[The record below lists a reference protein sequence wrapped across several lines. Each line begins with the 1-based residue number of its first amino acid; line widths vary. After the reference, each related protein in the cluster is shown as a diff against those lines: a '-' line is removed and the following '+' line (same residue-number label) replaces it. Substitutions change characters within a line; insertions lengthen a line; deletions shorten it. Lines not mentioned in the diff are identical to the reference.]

1 MKCFRLI
8 RGDTLSPTYD
18 LRKCNPLLA
27 AGISAGAS
35 ILGAK
40 LNNDA
45 IERNNQRQE
54 GLINKQ
60 NSYNN
65 PTEQVARMRQAGLN
79 PYMMLGQISPG
90 NQQSIAATQA
100 GNFDT
105 AANGVG
111 NAVTQALTAKL
122 NNSTISLN
130 KALEQ
135 KALGESGNA
144 SADTALKRVD
154 LISRAAKNEAEINS
168 LVKQGKLSEQ
178 QAEQLRLQNDLTQ
191 LTWDE
196 QIKKPGLENGALLSS
211 NSKLNEETV
220 ALKLQNAITKE
231 NGKKI
236 SDAQLRLLSAQV
248 VDMLESAKLKSSQSG
263 YYNIT
268 NPLQGAL
275 IGSQIE
281 ANKTSSPIGA
291 VVGSVRDSKAFKAL
305 VSIFDGDFGKSV
317 DFLKSL
323 VGLGDKSNPK
333 K

>member
-8 RGDTLSPTYD
+8 RGDTLSPICD
-18 LRKCNPLLA
+18 FRKCNPLLA

-79 PYMMLGQISPG
+79 PYMMLGQINSG

-100 GNFDT
+100 GNYDT
-105 AANGVG
+105 AVNGTVEG
-111 NAVTQALTAKL
+111 VSQALTAKL
-122 NNSTISLN
+122 NNSTIDLN
-130 KALEQ
+130 
-135 KALGESGNA
+135 NA
-144 SADTALKRVD
+144 NSQNAHADAALKRVD
-154 LISRAAKNEAEINS
+154 LISRSAKNEAEINS
-168 LVKQGKLSEQ
+168 LVKQGKLSEE
-178 QAEQLRLQNDLTQ
+178 QAQQLRLQNDLTQ

-211 NSKLNEETV
+211 NSKLNQETV
-220 ALKLQNAITKE
+220 ALKLQNAITKA

-248 VDMLESAKLKSSQSG
+248 VDLLESAKLKSSQSD

-281 ANKTSSPIGA
+281 ANKTASPVGA
-291 VVGSVRDSKAFKAL
+291 IVGSVRDSKAFNAL
-305 VSIFDGDFGKSV
+305 VSIFNGDFGKSV

>member
-79 PYMMLGQISPG
+79 PYMMLGQINSG
-90 NQQSIAATQA
+90 NQQSIATTQA
-100 GNFDT
+100 GNYDT
-105 AANGVG
+105 AVNG
-111 NAVTQALTAKL
+111 AVEGVNQALTAKL
-122 NNSTISLN
+122 NNSTIDLN
-130 KALEQ
+130 
-135 KALGESGNA
+135 NA
-144 SADTALKRVD
+144 NSQNAHAEAALKRVD

-191 LTWDE
+191 LTWDQ

-211 NSKLNEETV
+211 NSKLDQETV
-220 ALKLQNAITKE
+220 ALKLQNAITKA

-248 VDMLESAKLKSSQSG
+248 VDLLQSAKLKSSQSD

-281 ANKTSSPIGA
+281 ANKTASPVGA
-291 VVGSVRDSKAFKAL
+291 IVGSVRDSKAFNAL
-305 VSIFDGDFGKSV
+305 VSIFNGDFGKSV

-323 VGLGDKSNPK
+323 VGLGDKFNSK

>member
-18 LRKCNPLLA
+18 LRKLNPLLA

-79 PYMMLGQISPG
+79 PYMMLGQITPG

-100 GNFDT
+100 GNYDT
-105 AANGVG
+105 AVNG
-111 NAVTQALTAKL
+111 AVEGVNQALTAKL
-122 NNSTISLN
+122 NNSTIDLN
-130 KALEQ
+130 
-135 KALGESGNA
+135 NA
-144 SADTALKRVD
+144 NSQNAHADAALKRVD
-154 LISRAAKNEAEINS
+154 LVSRSAKNEAEINS

-196 QIKKPGLENGALLSS
+196 QIKKPSLENGALLSS
-211 NSKLNEETV
+211 NSKLNQETV

-248 VDMLESAKLKSSQSG
+248 VDLFESAKLKSSQSD

-275 IGSQIE
+275 VGSQIE
-281 ANKTSSPIGA
+281 ANKTASPVGA
-291 VVGSVRDSKAFKAL
+291 LVGSVRDSKAFGAL
-305 VSIFDGDFGKSV
+305 VSIFNGDFGKAV

>member
-18 LRKCNPLLA
+18 LRKLNPLLA

-79 PYMMLGQISPG
+79 PYMMLGQITSG

-100 GNFDT
+100 GNYDT
-105 AANGVG
+105 AVNG
-111 NAVTQALTAKL
+111 AVEGVNQALTAKL
-122 NNSTISLN
+122 NNSTIDLN
-130 KALEQ
+130 
-135 KALGESGNA
+135 NA
-144 SADTALKRVD
+144 NSQNAHADAALKRVD
-154 LISRAAKNEAEINS
+154 LVSRSAKNEAEINS

-196 QIKKPGLENGALLSS
+196 HIKKPSLENGALLSS
-211 NSKLNEETV
+211 NSKLNQETV

-248 VDMLESAKLKSSQSG
+248 VDLFESAKLKSSQSD

-275 IGSQIE
+275 VGSQIE
-281 ANKTSSPIGA
+281 ANKTASPVGA
-291 VVGSVRDSKAFKAL
+291 LVGSVRDSKAFGAL
-305 VSIFDGDFGKSV
+305 VSIFNGDFGKAV
-317 DFLKSL
+317 DFLRSF
-323 VGLGDKSNPK
+323 VGFGDKSNPK

>member
-8 RGDTLSPTYD
+8 RGDTLSPIYD

-65 PTEQVARMRQAGLN
+65 PTEQVSRMRQAGLN
-79 PYMMLGQISPG
+79 PYMMLGQINSG

-100 GNFDT
+100 GNYDT
-105 AANGVG
+105 AVNG
-111 NAVTQALTAKL
+111 AVEGVNQALTAKL
-122 NNSTISLN
+122 NNSTIDLN
-130 KALEQ
+130 
-135 KALGESGNA
+135 NA
-144 SADTALKRVD
+144 NSQNAHADAALKRVD
-154 LISRAAKNEAEINS
+154 LISRSAKNEAEING

-178 QAEQLRLQNDLTQ
+178 QAEQLRLQNDVTQ

-231 NGKKI
+231 NGKKL

-248 VDMLESAKLKSSQSG
+248 VDMFESAKLKSSQSD

-275 IGSQIE
+275 VASQIE
-281 ANKTSSPIGA
+281 ANKTASPVGA
-291 VVGSVRDSKAFKAL
+291 LVGSIRDSKAFKGIVGL
-305 VSIFDGDFGKSV
+305 FDGDYSKAWNFV
-317 DFLKSL
+317 KSL
-323 VGLGDKSNPK
+323 FGFGSSK
-333 K
+333 

>member
-8 RGDTLSPTYD
+8 RGDTLSPICD
-18 LRKCNPLLA
+18 LRKLNPLLA

-79 PYMMLGQISPG
+79 PYMMLGQINPG

-105 AANGVG
+105 AVNG
-111 NAVTQALTAKL
+111 AVEGVNQALTAKL
-122 NNSTISLN
+122 NNSTIDLN
-130 KALEQ
+130 
-135 KALGESGNA
+135 NA
-144 SADTALKRVD
+144 NSQNAHADAALKRVD
-154 LISRAAKNEAEINS
+154 LISRSAKNEAEINS
-168 LVKQGKLSEQ
+168 LVKKGKLSEE
-178 QAEQLRLQNDLTQ
+178 QAQQLRLQNDLTQ

-196 QIKKPGLENGALLSS
+196 QIKRPGLENGALLSS
-211 NSKLNEETV
+211 NSKLNQETV
-220 ALKLQNAITKE
+220 ALKLQNAITKA

-248 VDMLESAKLKSSQSG
+248 VDLLESAKLKSSQSD

-281 ANKTSSPIGA
+281 ANKTASPVGA
-291 VVGSVRDSKAFKAL
+291 IVGSVRDSKAFNAL
-305 VSIFDGDFGKSV
+305 VSIFNGDFGKSV

>member
-18 LRKCNPLLA
+18 LRKLNPLLA

-79 PYMMLGQISPG
+79 PYMMLGQINPG

-100 GNFDT
+100 GNYDT
-105 AANGVG
+105 AVNG
-111 NAVTQALTAKL
+111 AVEGVNQALTAKL
-122 NNSTISLN
+122 NNSTIDLN
-130 KALEQ
+130 
-135 KALGESGNA
+135 NA
-144 SADTALKRVD
+144 NSQNAHADAALKRVD

-231 NGKKI
+231 NGKKL
-236 SDAQLRLLSAQV
+236 SDAQLRLLSVQI
-248 VDMLESAKLKSSQSG
+248 VDMVESAKLKSSQSD

-275 IGSQIE
+275 VGSQIE
-281 ANKTSSPIGA
+281 ANKTASPVGA
-291 VVGSVRDSKAFKAL
+291 LVGSIRDSKAFKGIVGL
-305 VSIFDGDFGKSV
+305 FDGDYSKAWNFV
-317 DFLKSL
+317 KSL
-323 VGLGDKSNPK
+323 FGFGSSK
-333 K
+333 

>member
-1 MKCFRLI
+1 MKCFSLI

-79 PYMMLGQISPG
+79 PYMMLGQINSG
-90 NQQSIAATQA
+90 NQQSIATTQA
-100 GNFDT
+100 GNYDT
-105 AANGVG
+105 AVNG
-111 NAVTQALTAKL
+111 AVEGVNQALTAKL
-122 NNSTISLN
+122 NNSTIDLN
-130 KALEQ
+130 
-135 KALGESGNA
+135 NA
-144 SADTALKRVD
+144 NSQNAHAEAALKRVD

-191 LTWDE
+191 LTWDQ

-211 NSKLNEETV
+211 NSKLDQETV
-220 ALKLQNAITKE
+220 ALKLQNAITKA

-248 VDMLESAKLKSSQSG
+248 VDLLQSAKLKSSQSD

-281 ANKTSSPIGA
+281 ANKTASPIGA

>member
-1 MKCFRLI
+1 
-8 RGDTLSPTYD
+8 
-18 LRKCNPLLA
+18 LLA

-79 PYMMLGQISPG
+79 PYMMLGQVNSG
-90 NQQSIAATQA
+90 NQAAIATTQA
-100 GNFDT
+100 GNYDT

-122 NNSTISLN
+122 NDSTIDLN
-130 KALEQ
+130 
-135 KALGESGNA
+135 NA
-144 SADTALKRVD
+144 NSQNAHADAALKRVD

-248 VDMLESAKLKSSQSG
+248 VDMLESAKLKSSQND

>member
-8 RGDTLSPTYD
+8 RGDTLSPICD

-79 PYMMLGQISPG
+79 PYMMLGQINSG
-90 NQQSIAATQA
+90 NQAAIATTQA

-105 AANGVG
+105 AVNGISKGVD
-111 NAVTQALTAKL
+111 QYLTSKL

-154 LISRAAKNEAEINS
+154 LVSRSAKNEAEINS
-168 LVKQGKLSEQ
+168 LVKQGKLSDQ
-178 QAEQLRLQNDLTQ
+178 QAEQLRLQNDVTQ

-196 QIKKPGLENGALLSS
+196 QIKKPGLENGVLLSS

-248 VDMLESAKLKSSQSG
+248 VDMLESAKLKSSQSD

-275 IGSQIE
+275 VGSQIE
-281 ANKTSSPIGA
+281 ANKTASPVGA
-291 VVGSVRDSKAFKAL
+291 LVGSVRDSKAFKGIVGL
-305 VSIFDGDFGKSV
+305 FNGDYSKAWNFV
-317 DFLKSL
+317 KSL
-323 VGLGDKSNPK
+323 FGFGSSK
-333 K
+333 

>member
-8 RGDTLSPTYD
+8 RGDILSPTYD
-18 LRKCNPLLA
+18 LRKLNPLLA

-79 PYMMLGQISPG
+79 PYMMLGQINPG

-100 GNFDT
+100 GNYDT
-105 AANGVG
+105 AVNG
-111 NAVTQALTAKL
+111 AVEGVNQALTAKL
-122 NNSTISLN
+122 NDSTIDLN
-130 KALEQ
+130 
-135 KALGESGNA
+135 NA
-144 SADTALKRVD
+144 NSQNAHADAALKRVD
-154 LISRAAKNEAEINS
+154 LVSRSAKNEAEINS

-191 LTWDE
+191 LTWDDH
-196 QIKKPGLENGALLSS
+196 IKKPGLENGVLLSS
-211 NSKLNEETV
+211 NSKLNQETV
-220 ALKLQNAITKE
+220 ALKLQNAITKA

-248 VDMLESAKLKSSQSG
+248 VDLLENAKLKSSQSD

-281 ANKTSSPIGA
+281 ANKTASPVGA
-291 VVGSVRDSKAFKAL
+291 IVGSVRDSKAFNAL
-305 VSIFDGDFGKSV
+305 VSIFNGDFGKSI

-323 VGLGDKSNPK
+323 VGLGDKSNLK

>member
-18 LRKCNPLLA
+18 LRKLNPLLA

-79 PYMMLGQISPG
+79 PYMMLGQINSG

-105 AANGVG
+105 AVNG
-111 NAVTQALTAKL
+111 AVEGVNQALTAKL
-122 NNSTISLN
+122 NNSTIDLN
-130 KALEQ
+130 
-135 KALGESGNA
+135 NA
-144 SADTALKRVD
+144 NSQNAHADAALKRVD

-168 LVKQGKLSEQ
+168 LVKHGKLSEE
-178 QAEQLRLQNDLTQ
+178 QAEQLRLQNDVTQ

-211 NSKLNEETV
+211 NSKLNQETV

-248 VDMLESAKLKSSQSG
+248 VDMLESAKLKSSQTD

-275 IGSQIE
+275 VGSQVE
-281 ANKTSSPIGA
+281 ANKTASPIGA

-305 VSIFDGDFGKSV
+305 VSIFDGDFGKSL

>member
-8 RGDTLSPTYD
+8 RGDILSPIYD
-18 LRKCNPLLA
+18 LRKLNPLLA

-79 PYMMLGQISPG
+79 PYMMLGQINPG

-105 AANGVG
+105 AVNG
-111 NAVTQALTAKL
+111 AVEGVNQALTAKL
-122 NNSTISLN
+122 NNSTIDLN
-130 KALEQ
+130 
-135 KALGESGNA
+135 NA
-144 SADTALKRVD
+144 NSQNAHADAALKRVD
-154 LISRAAKNEAEINS
+154 LISRSAKNEAEINS
-168 LVKQGKLSEQ
+168 LVKKGKLSEE
-178 QAEQLRLQNDLTQ
+178 QAQQLRLQNDLTQ

-211 NSKLNEETV
+211 NSKLNQETV
-220 ALKLQNAITKE
+220 ALKLQNAITKA

-248 VDMLESAKLKSSQSG
+248 VDLLESAKLKSSQSD

-281 ANKTSSPIGA
+281 ANKTASPVGA
-291 VVGSVRDSKAFKAL
+291 IVGSVRDSKAFNAL
-305 VSIFDGDFGKSV
+305 VSIFNGDFGKSV

>member
-8 RGDTLSPTYD
+8 RGDTLSPIYD

-79 PYMMLGQISPG
+79 PYMMLGQINPG

-100 GNFDT
+100 GNYDT
-105 AANGVG
+105 AVNG
-111 NAVTQALTAKL
+111 AVEGVNQALTAKL
-122 NNSTISLN
+122 NNSTIDLN
-130 KALEQ
+130 
-135 KALGESGNA
+135 NA
-144 SADTALKRVD
+144 NSQNAHADAALKRVD
-154 LISRAAKNEAEINS
+154 LISRTAKNEAEINN

-178 QAEQLRLQNDLTQ
+178 QAEQLRLQNDLIQ

-211 NSKLNEETV
+211 NFKLNQETV
-220 ALKLQNAITKE
+220 ALKLQNAITKA

-236 SDAQLRLLSAQV
+236 KQYLF
-248 VDMLESAKLKSSQSG
+248 
-263 YYNIT
+263 
-268 NPLQGAL
+268 PLC
-275 IGSQIE
+275 
-281 ANKTSSPIGA
+281 
-291 VVGSVRDSKAFKAL
+291 
-305 VSIFDGDFGKSV
+305 
-317 DFLKSL
+317 
-323 VGLGDKSNPK
+323 
-333 K
+333 

>member
-18 LRKCNPLLA
+18 LRKLNPLLA

-79 PYMMLGQISPG
+79 PYMMLGQINSG

-105 AANGVG
+105 AVNGTVEG
-111 NAVTQALTAKL
+111 VSQALTAKL
-122 NNSTISLN
+122 NNSTIDLN
-130 KALEQ
+130 
-135 KALGESGNA
+135 NA
-144 SADTALKRVD
+144 NSQNAHADAALKRVD
-154 LISRAAKNEAEINS
+154 LVSRSAKNEAEINS

-191 LTWDE
+191 LTWDQ

-211 NSKLNEETV
+211 NSKLDQETV
-220 ALKLQNAITKE
+220 ALKLQNAITKA

-248 VDMLESAKLKSSQSG
+248 VDLLESAKLKSSQSD

-281 ANKTSSPIGA
+281 ANKTASPIGA
-291 VVGSVRDSKAFKAL
+291 IVGSVRDSKAFNAL
-305 VSIFDGDFGKSV
+305 VSIFNGDFGKSV

>member
-18 LRKCNPLLA
+18 FRKCNPLLA

-79 PYMMLGQISPG
+79 PYMMLGQINPG

-100 GNFDT
+100 GNYDT
-105 AANGVG
+105 AVNG
-111 NAVTQALTAKL
+111 AVEGVNQALTAKL
-122 NNSTISLN
+122 NNSTIDLN
-130 KALEQ
+130 
-135 KALGESGNA
+135 NA
-144 SADTALKRVD
+144 NSQNAHADAALKRVD
-154 LISRAAKNEAEINS
+154 LVSRSAKNAAEINS

-231 NGKKI
+231 NGKKL
-236 SDAQLRLLSAQV
+236 SDAQLRLLSVQI
-248 VDMLESAKLKSSQSG
+248 VDMVESAKLKSSQSD

-275 IGSQIE
+275 VGSQIE
-281 ANKTSSPIGA
+281 ANKTASPVGA
-291 VVGSVRDSKAFKAL
+291 LVGSIRDSKAFKGIVGL
-305 VSIFDGDFGKSV
+305 FDGDYSKAWNFV
-317 DFLKSL
+317 KSL
-323 VGLGDKSNPK
+323 FGFGSSK
-333 K
+333 